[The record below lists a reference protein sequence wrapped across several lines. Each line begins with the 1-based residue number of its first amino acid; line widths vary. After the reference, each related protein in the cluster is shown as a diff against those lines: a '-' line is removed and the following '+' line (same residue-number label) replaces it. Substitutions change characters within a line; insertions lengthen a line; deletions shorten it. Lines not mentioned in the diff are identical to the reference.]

1 MALFFVHI
9 PKTAGTSFRLGAERH
24 FGSDNIIYDYGTK
37 ARETSEM
44 VKETLYGDHTDLW
57 KFGQGCREKGAA
69 MVAGHVN
76 IGRFVSILGAPN
88 TVTFLRDPLQ
98 RMASE
103 YAHFVRHFD
112 YKGSFK
118 EFYSR
123 PVMQN
128 RQSKILHG
136 VNLEAIG
143 LLGLTER
150 YADSLELIN
159 ARYGIAI
166 PHREDNQGK
175 SSLAAPHKF
184 TAEDEAELKLLNR
197 RDITSYEYSKRLFDI
212 RMELFR
218 DGLPYVHAHLAEA
231 SKQRVS
237 GWAWWAGDND
247 SPVEVEV
254 WVNGAQINTT
264 WAVDHRPG
272 QCRILPPRGGYVG
285 FHLAV
290 KLNAGDK
297 VQCRVAETGQ
307 RFPPQPRRVA
317 EPQDQ

>member
-57 KFGQGCREKGAA
+57 KFGQRFHEKGAA
-69 MVAGHVN
+69 LVAGHVN
-76 IGRFVSILGAPN
+76 IGRFVSIFGAQN

-159 ARYGIAI
+159 ALYGIDI
-166 PHREDNQGK
+166 LHREDNQGK

-184 TAEDEAELKLLNR
+184 TAEDEAELKRLNH
-197 RDITSYEYSKRLFDI
+197 RDITSYKYSKQLFDI

-218 DGLPYVHAHLAEA
+218 DGLPYAHAHLVEA
-231 SKQRVS
+231 GKQRVA

-247 SPVEVEV
+247 APVEVEV
-254 WVNGAQINTT
+254 WINSDHVST
-264 WAVDHRPG
+264 VPSIDHRPG
-272 QCRILPPRGGYVG
+272 LCRLLPPRGGYVG
-285 FHLAV
+285 FHLPV

-297 VQCRVAETGQ
+297 VQCRVARTGQ
-307 RFPPQPRRVA
+307 RFPPQPRRVV
-317 EPQDQ
+317 ESQDQ